1 MFKNLRLLDIK
12 NRKAVTPWLKHIV
25 SVAHTLVYLVPVG
38 FGVLSRK
45 RRVTIG
51 PVAKGRRLGCFAPP
65 TVVTVGVTDDELE

>member
-1 MFKNLRLLDIK
+1 VFKNLSYWVGTK
-12 NRKAVTPWLKHIV
+12 EKAVTPWLKHIV

-65 TVVTVGVTDDELE
+65 TVVTVGVTDDGLE